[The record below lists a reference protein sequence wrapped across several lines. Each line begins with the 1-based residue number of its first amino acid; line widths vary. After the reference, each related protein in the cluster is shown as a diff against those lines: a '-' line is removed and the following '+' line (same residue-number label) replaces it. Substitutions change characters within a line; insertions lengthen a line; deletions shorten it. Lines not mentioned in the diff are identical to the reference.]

1 MNRKSCTVGTLRNR
15 TRKKSAARFNPWIRE
30 LFFAML
36 FLAGCAQPVVIPL
49 KPAERIPPPR
59 RTEAA
64 LFENAQ
70 RLFESGAYAESLS
83 AFGSYLER
91 FPRGVHAD
99 AALLKTGAIH
109 RILGDLT
116 AARQAYDRLI
126 RQHPESRFYFRAKV
140 DRLEIDAQQG
150 EHERVIQ
157 EASVLSEAALPGE
170 LRLRL
175 FTVLGEAYAAS
186 GMLPEAIECYLKGYH
201 AAPPAQQE
209 AFLSR
214 MDAVIESMDESS
226 LRVLVQRTD
235 DPALKQRLVLA
246 FGTRAAD
253 GKDPEKAVD
262 VLSDF
267 LRQYP
272 EYDEGGKVRTLLE
285 TLSSKTAF
293 DPYTMGCLLPLSGS
307 YRTIGQKALRGVEMA
322 LVDVNAV
329 SNGPRFKV
337 VFKDSRSDPEA
348 AAEGIRE
355 LDRTGVAAVIGPIAE
370 AEAAAEEAQK
380 RKIPIV
386 TLTQKES
393 VARIGDYI
401 FRNFMTPRM
410 QVEALV
416 GFCTERLGIRRFAV
430 LYPEESYGKTF
441 MNLFW
446 DAVIAHGGTLV
457 GVESYPV
464 DETDF
469 AGPIK
474 KLVGLYYPVPEEME
488 RAVKAGTAPEGFLGG
503 SGTAAAAAAPAA
515 FREKGDP
522 HIDFEALFI
531 PDSPGKAGLILPQ
544 LAFYDVKNVYLL
556 GTNLWHSEKLIQM
569 AQKYAQSALITG
581 GFDADSTVEPTK
593 SFVKRFS
600 SVYGERPG
608 FMEAV
613 AYDTARILFRAA
625 GQSHVRSRAGL
636 KNEIL
641 GQTGYNGLTGPTAFS
656 DEGEA
661 QKTLFLFRVKGDGFV
676 KLR

>member
-1 MNRKSCTVGTLRNR
+1 MNRKPCTVDTLRNR
-15 TRKKSAARFNPWIRE
+15 SRKRSAARFNPWIRG
-30 LFFAML
+30 LFFAVL

-49 KPAERIPPPR
+49 EPVERIPAPR
-59 RTEAA
+59 RTEAV

-91 FPRGVHAD
+91 FPRGVYAD
-99 AALLKTGAIH
+99 AALLKTGDIH

-116 AARQAYDRLI
+116 AARRAYDRLI

-140 DRLEIDAQQG
+140 DRLEIDARLG
-150 EHERVIQ
+150 EHERVIK
-157 EASVLSEAALPGE
+157 EASALSEAALPEE

-175 FTVLGEAYAAS
+175 FTVLGAAYAAS
-186 GMLPEAIECYLKGYH
+186 GVLPEAIEWYLKGYH

-226 LRVLVQRTD
+226 VRVLVQRTD
-235 DPALKQRLVLA
+235 DPALKQRFVLA

-253 GKDPEKAVD
+253 GKDPETAVD
-262 VLSDF
+262 VLSNF
-267 LRQYP
+267 LRRYP
-272 EYDEGGKVRTLLE
+272 EYDEGGKVGTLLE
-285 TLSSKTAF
+285 TLSSKTAI
-293 DPYTMGCLLPLSGS
+293 DPYTLGCLLPLSGS

-322 LVDVNAV
+322 LLDINAA
-329 SNGPRFKV
+329 SNGPRFKL

-348 AAEGIRE
+348 AVEGIRE
-355 LDRTGVAAVIGPIAE
+355 LDQSGVAAVIGPIAE

-386 TLTQKES
+386 TLTQKER

-410 QVEALV
+410 QVEALA

-446 DAVIAHGGTLV
+446 DAVTARGGTLV

-488 RAVKAGTAPEGFLGG
+488 RTVAVGTAPEGFFGG
-503 SGTAAAAAAPAA
+503 PGTAAAAAPPA
-515 FREKGDP
+515 FRKKGDP
-522 HIDFEALFI
+522 YIDFEALFI
-531 PDSPGKAGLILPQ
+531 PDAPGKAGLILPQ
-544 LAFYDVKNVYLL
+544 LTFYDVKHVYLL

-569 AQKYAQSALITG
+569 AQKYAQSALIPD
-581 GFDADSTVEPTK
+581 GFDADSTAEPTK

-613 AYDTARILFRAA
+613 AYDTARMLFHAA

-636 KNEIL
+636 RNEIL
-641 GQTGYNGLTGPTAFS
+641 GHTDYHGLTGPTAFS
-656 DEGEA
+656 AEGEA
-661 QKTLFLFRVKGDGFV
+661 QKRLFLFRVKGDRFV